1 MTDDRGGL
9 VATGEGLEA
18 QLEARDPDVRLML
31 QIREDVPG
39 AFEVLV
45 ERYQHR
51 LVGVLTHLVG
61 RGDEAEDL
69 TQDVFLRIYRAR
81 KGYRPKAKFSTWLF
95 TIANNLA
102 MNHLRS
108 RNRNPAAP
116 LGMGLPVGSGGPGF
130 APIEEQAV
138 DRGGTASAQMR
149 QVELADV
156 VREALDVL
164 GEDQKLAVLLNKF
177 EDMSYADIAEVMGR
191 SEAAVKSLLARAR
204 THLREQLEPYLKSGQ
219 RST

>member
-1 MTDDRGGL
+1 M
-9 VATGEGLEA
+9 EA

-31 QIREDVPG
+31 QIRDDVPG

-51 LVGVLTHLVG
+51 LVGVLTHLIGKV
-61 RGDEAEDL
+61 DEAEDL

-81 KGYRPKAKFSTWLF
+81 KGYKPKAKFSTWLF

-108 RNRNPAAP
+108 RGRNPASAM
-116 LGMGLPVGSGGPGF
+116 GMGMGFEGSSGTEMGLRPL
-130 APIEEQAV
+130 EDQALAR
-138 DRGGTASAQMR
+138 DGTPSSQMR
-149 QVELADV
+149 SVELSDV

-164 GEDQKLAVLLNKF
+164 GVDQKLAVLLNKF
-177 EDMSYADIAEVMGR
+177 EDMSYADIADVMGR

-204 THLREQLEPYLKSGQ
+204 THLREQLEPYLKNGQ
-219 RST
+219 RAT